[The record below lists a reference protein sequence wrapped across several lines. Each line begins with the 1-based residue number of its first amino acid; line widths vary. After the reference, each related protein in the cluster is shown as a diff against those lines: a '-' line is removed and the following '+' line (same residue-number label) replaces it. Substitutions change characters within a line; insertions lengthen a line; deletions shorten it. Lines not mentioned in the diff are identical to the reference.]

1 MMLKAI
7 IVDDEALARQLIN
20 EYLQEYPQIS
30 VIAECKSGRQAVKA
44 INEGKPDVVFLDI
57 RMPGMDGFEV
67 IEHLSHAPRIVF
79 CTAHSDFAL
88 KAFEVNAV
96 DYLLKPYDR
105 KRFAR
110 AIQKVLAVHRSETDE
125 FDRLVK
131 VLQEVRSP
139 NSPNEKFESV
149 FVRSGKRITAVRTAD
164 ILWIEANGDYCDLH
178 TPDASYLSNLSLSE
192 LEARL
197 DPVKFARVH
206 RSFIV
211 STAAITHLTS
221 DGEGGY
227 VATLKNGARV
237 KVSRTYGARIKQL
250 IW

>member
-1 MMLKAI
+1 MLKAI

-30 VIAECKSGRQAVKA
+30 VIAECKSGRQAIKA
-44 INEGKPDVVFLDI
+44 INEEKPDVVFLDI
-57 RMPGMDGFEV
+57 RMPGMDGFEI
-67 IEHLSHAPRIVF
+67 IEHLDHAPRIIF

-110 AIQKVLAVHRSETDE
+110 AIQKILEAHRSEAEE
-125 FDRLVK
+125 FERLVK
-131 VLQEVRSP
+131 VLQAVR
-139 NSPNEKFESV
+139 SPNEKFESV

-178 TPDASYLSNLSLSE
+178 TGNASYLSNLSLSE
-192 LEARL
+192 LESRL

-211 STAAITHLTS
+211 SIAAVTQLTS

-227 VATLKNGARV
+227 VAMLRNGARV
-237 KVSRTYGARIKQL
+237 KVSRTYGAKIKHL

>member
-1 MMLKAI
+1 MLKAV
-7 IVDDEALARQLIN
+7 IVDDEALARELIN
-20 EYLQEYPQIS
+20 EYLEEYPQIS
-30 VIAECKSGRQAVKA
+30 VIAECRSGRQAVKV

-67 IEHLSHAPRIVF
+67 IEQLDHTPRIVF

-96 DYLLKPYDR
+96 DYLLKPCDR

-110 AIQKVLAVHRSETDE
+110 AIQKVLEVHRSESDE

-131 VLQEVRSP
+131 VLQDVRSP
-139 NSPNEKFESV
+139 KAKFESV
-149 FVRSGKRITAVRTAD
+149 FVRSGKKITAVRTAD
-164 ILWIEANGDYCDLH
+164 ILWIEANGDYSDLH
-178 TPDASYLSNLSLSE
+178 TSDASYLSNLSLSE

-197 DPVKFARVH
+197 DPAQFARVH

-211 STAAITHLTS
+211 STPAIAQLTS

-227 VATLKNGARV
+227 EAVLRNGARV
-237 KVSRTYGARIKQL
+237 RVSRTYGAKIKHL

>member
-1 MMLKAI
+1 MLKAV

-30 VIAECKSGRQAVKA
+30 VIAECRSGRQAIKA

-67 IEHLSHAPRIVF
+67 IEHLDHAPRIVF

-110 AIQKVLAVHRSETDE
+110 AIQKVLEVRRSETDE

-139 NSPNEKFESV
+139 NAKFESV

-164 ILWIEANGDYCDLH
+164 ILWIKANGDYCDLH
-178 TPDASYLSNLSLSE
+178 TDDASYLSNLSLSE

-227 VATLKNGARV
+227 EAMLRNGARV
-237 KVSRTYGARIKQL
+237 RVSRTYGAKIKHL

>member
-1 MMLKAI
+1 MLKAV
-7 IVDDEALARQLIN
+7 IVDDEGLARQLIN
-20 EYLQEYPQIS
+20 EYLREYPQIS
-30 VIAECKSGRQAVKA
+30 VIAECRSGRQAIKA

-67 IEHLSHAPRIVF
+67 IEHLDHAPRIVF

-110 AIQKVLAVHRSETDE
+110 AIQKILEAHRSETDE
-125 FDRLVK
+125 YDRLVK
-131 VLQEVRSP
+131 VLQEVRSH
-139 NSPNEKFESV
+139 NAKFESV

-178 TPDASYLSNLSLSE
+178 TDDNSYLSNLSLGE

-197 DPVKFARVH
+197 DPVKFTRVH

-211 STAAITHLTS
+211 STAAITHMTS

-227 VATLKNGARV
+227 EAMLRNGARV
-237 KVSRTYGARIKQL
+237 RVSRTYGAKIKHL

>member
-1 MMLKAI
+1 MLKAV

-30 VIAECKSGRQAVKA
+30 VIAECRSGRQAVKA

-67 IEHLSHAPRIVF
+67 IEHLDHAPRIVF

-110 AIQKVLAVHRSETDE
+110 AIQKVLEVHRSETDE

-139 NSPNEKFESV
+139 IEKFESV

-178 TPDASYLSNLSLSE
+178 TADASYLSNLSLSE

-227 VATLKNGARV
+227 EAMLRNGARV
-237 KVSRTYGARIKQL
+237 RVSRTYGAKIKHRI
-250 IW
+250 W

>member
-1 MMLKAI
+1 MLKAV

-30 VIAECKSGRQAVKA
+30 VIAECRSGRQAVKA

-67 IEHLSHAPRIVF
+67 IEHLDHAPRIVF

-105 KRFAR
+105 TRFAR
-110 AIQKVLAVHRSETDE
+110 AIQKVLEVHRSETDE

-139 NSPNEKFESV
+139 IEKFESV

-178 TPDASYLSNLSLSE
+178 TADASYLSNLSLSE

-227 VATLKNGARV
+227 EAMLRNGARV
-237 KVSRTYGARIKQL
+237 RVSRTYGAKIKHRI
-250 IW
+250 W

>member
-1 MMLKAI
+1 M
-7 IVDDEALARQLIN
+7 
-20 EYLQEYPQIS
+20 
-30 VIAECKSGRQAVKA
+30 
-44 INEGKPDVVFLDI
+44 
-57 RMPGMDGFEV
+57 
-67 IEHLSHAPRIVF
+67 
-79 CTAHSDFAL
+79 
-88 KAFEVNAV
+88 
-96 DYLLKPYDR
+96 KPYDR

-110 AIQKVLAVHRSETDE
+110 AIQKVLEVHRSETDE

-139 NSPNEKFESV
+139 NAKFESV

-178 TPDASYLSNLSLSE
+178 TDDNSYLSNLSLGE

-197 DPVKFARVH
+197 DPVKFTRVH

-211 STAAITHLTS
+211 SAAAITHMTS

-227 VATLKNGARV
+227 EAMLRNGARV
-237 KVSRTYGARIKQL
+237 RVSRTYGAKIKHL

>member
-1 MMLKAI
+1 MT
-7 IVDDEALARQLIN
+7 
-20 EYLQEYPQIS
+20 
-30 VIAECKSGRQAVKA
+30 
-44 INEGKPDVVFLDI
+44 
-57 RMPGMDGFEV
+57 GMDGFEV
-67 IEHLSHAPRIVF
+67 IEHLDHAPRIVF

-110 AIQKVLAVHRSETDE
+110 AIQKVLEVHRSEADE

-139 NSPNEKFESV
+139 NAKFESV
-149 FVRSGKRITAVRTAD
+149 FVRSGKRIIAVRTAD

-178 TPDASYLSNLSLSE
+178 TDDASHLSNLSLSE

-197 DPVKFARVH
+197 DPVKFSRVH

-227 VATLKNGARV
+227 VAMLRNGARV
-237 KVSRTYGARIKQL
+237 RVSRTYGAKIKQL

>member
-1 MMLKAI
+1 MLKAV

-30 VIAECKSGRQAVKA
+30 VIAECRSGRQAIKA

-67 IEHLSHAPRIVF
+67 IEHLDHAPRIVF
-79 CTAHSDFAL
+79 CTAHTDFAL

-110 AIQKVLAVHRSETDE
+110 AIQKVLEGHRSETDE

-139 NSPNEKFESV
+139 NEKFESV
-149 FVRSGKRITAVRTAD
+149 FVRSGKKITAVRTAD

-178 TPDASYLSNLSLSE
+178 TDNALYLSNLSLSA
-192 LEARL
+192 LESRL
-197 DPVKFARVH
+197 DPVKFTRVH

-227 VATLKNGARV
+227 EAMLRNGARV
-237 KVSRTYGARIKQL
+237 RVSRTYGARIKHL

>member
-1 MMLKAI
+1 MLKAV

-30 VIAECKSGRQAVKA
+30 VIAECRSGRQAIKA

-67 IEHLSHAPRIVF
+67 IEHLDHAPRIVF
-79 CTAHSDFAL
+79 CTAHTDFAL

-110 AIQKVLAVHRSETDE
+110 AIQKVLEGHRSETDE

-139 NSPNEKFESV
+139 NAKFESV

-178 TPDASYLSNLSLSE
+178 TDNASYLSNLSLSA
-192 LEARL
+192 LESRL
-197 DPVKFARVH
+197 DPVKFTRVH

-227 VATLKNGARV
+227 VALLRNGARV
-237 KVSRTYGARIKQL
+237 RVSRTYGAKIKQL

>member
-1 MMLKAI
+1 MLKAV

-30 VIAECKSGRQAVKA
+30 VIAECRSGRQAIKA
-44 INEGKPDVVFLDI
+44 INEGKPDMVFLDI
-57 RMPGMDGFEV
+57 RMPGMDGFEI
-67 IEHLSHAPRIVF
+67 IEHLDHAPRIVF

-110 AIQKVLAVHRSETDE
+110 AIQKVLEVHRSETDE

-139 NSPNEKFESV
+139 NAKFESV

-178 TPDASYLSNLSLSE
+178 TNDASYLSNLSLTE

-227 VATLKNGARV
+227 EAMLRNGARV
-237 KVSRTYGARIKQL
+237 RVSRTFGAKIKHL

>member
-1 MMLKAI
+1 MLKAV

-20 EYLQEYPQIS
+20 EYLQEYPQIN
-30 VIAECKSGRQAVKA
+30 VIAECRSGRQAIKA

-67 IEHLSHAPRIVF
+67 IEHLDHAPRIVF

-110 AIQKVLAVHRSETDE
+110 AIQKVLEVHRSETDE

-139 NSPNEKFESV
+139 NTNFESV

-178 TPDASYLSNLSLSE
+178 TADALYLSNLSLGE

-197 DPVKFARVH
+197 DPAKFARVH

-227 VATLKNGARV
+227 EAMLRNGARV
-237 KVSRTYGARIKQL
+237 RVSRTYGAKIKHL